1 MNIGELKEKIK
12 DVPDNVEV
20 ILQIQDLPKF
30 LEEENIEMYTTLFG
44 YETDVL
50 VKDEDE
56 YEFDPTEGIY
66 IVGKVLD
73 D

>member
-20 ILQIQDLPKF
+20 ILQIQDLPKA
-30 LEEENIEMYTTLFG
+30 LEDEIEMYTTLFG

-66 IVGKVLD
+66 IVGKVLE
-73 D
+73 